1 MRRRVGSSGHHAVAL
16 HAPQKLHEGAPVV
29 KHEVAHAQKGDL
41 HERACARALPKRRV
55 RDALEGVVVVA
66 LQRVLARQR
75 HVHQARR
82 LDHLLQQALR
92 AAAAVVG
99 VLAVAHLDAREVQPA
114 RVPLGHAHKVGVAAA
129 VARVVVAR
137 RQLRR
142 VGGRLVPPVHAR
154 QLGAQAARGVELVH
168 QVPVRADPGGAVHA
182 LHAGPVHGGRCGAQ
196 HAVRM
201 PQQQARVPAQKKG
214 AVGRAPAAGVAVE
227 EAGLPGLGVV
237 APRVVRAAQ
246 PPLRLAHLVRGDL
259 EVVQHVLVV
268 ALELAHAGEAPAAI
282 ALRVRGVAQLA
293 GGAHAHGDLRHAVT
307 KEVLKVVGEG
317 RDEVVVHLD
326 GRAALENLALV
337 AAEREALHVAVAV
350 EVGVP
355 DVGVGLAD
363 LHHPVGQRDLARV
376 AHVAAGRVEAH
387 DRLQLEPLAVHLVEQ
402 LLVGGEVVLLRRSL
416 REAPPHVHHHA
427 LHARLAQRLQPLV
440 QRRLA
445 LQLGHH
451 LAVLLYHPHRV

>member
-268 ALELAHAGEAPAAI
+268 ALELAHSREAPAI
-282 ALRVRGVAQLA
+282 GLHVGGIAQLPA
-293 GGAHAHGDLRHAVT
+293 
-307 KEVLKVVGEG
+307 
-317 RDEVVVHLD
+317 
-326 GRAALENLALV
+326 RARSHDDIVDDTAELLV
-337 AAEREALHVAVAV
+337 KRLCKALHEVAVALHRGPPLQRRCV
-350 EVGVP
+350 VRKEGQTLLVPLPSARAPRAVREEQVRVRLPGLQHPRRQWDASVVP
-355 DVGVGLAD
+355 DVTTTG
-363 LHHPVGQRDLARV
+363 
-376 AHVAAGRVEAH
+376 VEAQH
-387 DRLQLEPLAVHLVEQ
+387 HLQL
-402 LLVGGEVVLLRRSL
+402 
-416 REAPPHVHHHA
+416 
-427 LHARLAQRLQPLV
+427 QP
-440 QRRLA
+440 
-445 LQLGHH
+445 
-451 LAVLLYHPHRV
+451 